1 MKTNI
6 SVELT
11 DEQRLILGRKYH
23 NTKAKKLITRKEL
36 NRLVR
41 KFIEQVQV
49 QSNIPDEM
57 TIEQIIKIIA
67 KMQWKIQKECNTCDE
82 NKK

>member
-11 DEQRLILGRKYH
+11 DEERLILGRKYH

-49 QSNIPDEM
+49 KSF
-57 TIEQIIKIIA
+57 
-67 KMQWKIQKECNTCDE
+67 
-82 NKK
+82 

>member
-11 DEQRLILGRKYH
+11 DEERLILGRKYH

-36 NRLVR
+36 NRLVL
-41 KFIEQVQV
+41 KFIEQIEI
-49 QSNIPDEM
+49 QSNIPDDM
-57 TIEQIIKIIA
+57 TIEQFTKIIA
-67 KMQWKIQKECNTCDE
+67 KMQWKIQTE
-82 NKK
+82 

>member
-23 NTKAKKLITRKEL
+23 NTKSKKLITRKEL
-36 NRLVR
+36 NRLVL
-41 KFIEQVQV
+41 KFIEQIEI
-49 QSNIPDEM
+49 QSNIPDDM
-57 TIEQIIKIIA
+57 TIEQFTKIIA
-67 KMQWKIQKECNTCDE
+67 KMHWKIQTE
-82 NKK
+82 

>member
-23 NTKAKKLITRKEL
+23 NTKSKKLITRKEL
-36 NRLVR
+36 NRLVL
-41 KFIEQVQV
+41 KFIEQIEI
-49 QSNIPDEM
+49 QSNTPDDM
-57 TIEQIIKIIA
+57 TIEQFTKIIA
-67 KMQWKIQKECNTCDE
+67 KMQWKIQTE
-82 NKK
+82 